1 METQKQTAVE
11 AKPSTAL
18 DKILSL
24 SEIVKTNRPVIDD
37 KVTRMKAALS
47 AVKAVGDP
55 KTDQYANDL
64 LVKVAKGVTDIE
76 TLRKAYTGP
85 INDWLKDQI
94 IGENEVKAELDR
106 VRGLRNAYAKKQ
118 ADERKKEQD
127 EIDKKKRFTEAEA
140 VVKSRMKMSLETGI
154 TKKIADLEAY
164 LADVFNKATLEN
176 VAAIKPMLEK
186 IKFGLKE
193 DYYTGL
199 LDVTYSDT
207 VLTEDDFKALKKRA
221 LDYWKFEDKNKVY
234 VEAANETR
242 AAWIAKL
249 PARKKELEEIAK
261 GGEKAA
267 KIKADAEHRATQE
280 AELRKREQEEQA
292 KKIALQGQSIAQE
305 GTINAEFNAQV
316 AAQSIAAPASGTRT
330 KKLYLIDATIEGEVT
345 KVVKVLASLMLNV
358 LTEPNPKLEG
368 KMTIWKRD
376 KSGQVIFREDGVPE
390 YIEGVQYWLDEAAK
404 IKRPIQIEGLYQTD
418 SVSVAAKSKGK

>member
-176 VAAIKPMLEK
+176 VGAIKPMLEK